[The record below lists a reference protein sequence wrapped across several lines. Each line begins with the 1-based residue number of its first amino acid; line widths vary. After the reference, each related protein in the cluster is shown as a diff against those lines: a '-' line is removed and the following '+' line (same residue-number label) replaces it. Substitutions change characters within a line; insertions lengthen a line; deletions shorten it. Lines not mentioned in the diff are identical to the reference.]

1 MGSVNA
7 VATGTMDLA
16 LANISPEAIIALAP
30 DLRRVLRPGGILLAS
45 GFELHEIDWVKQALE
60 KSFGDSGEIRRKGN
74 WSLIAS
80 RSLTVRELC

>member
-1 MGSVNA
+1 MRR
-7 VATGTMDLA
+7 A
-16 LANISPEAIIALAP
+16 LAAHPGIAAITLRDP
-30 DLRRVLRPGGILLAS
+30 DLTEEALLLIENLMGILLAS